1 MARKIFLECDYL
13 VKVQGSVW
21 KSQNIQIYEDS
32 IHLLNSNYVVEL
44 CMEKECVLA
53 FSLLNNNLNIT
64 AIPKLDNRRKCVEMK
79 INGEEED
86 ILNLEAALTSLGFRC
101 SRRKI
106 VVFINPFSGTGRAMD
121 KWRQVCSMLE
131 KAGVQAQEIVT
142 ESTNH
147 AYEVVQKINLNQ
159 FDGVVTVSGDGL
171 IHEVLNGLTSRE
183 DWDSLSSTLALGIVP
198 GGSGNAIHCSLL
210 HQQLEDFRD
219 ELLVA
224 ALNIAR
230 GSAVAGDYID
240 CQTDT
245 KRFSSLF
252 GVAWGLIPDCDIGS
266 EVIRWAGFMR
276 AYLWLVFRIMKP
288 RTYSGVVSY
297 LQHKQ
302 GVSVDPELPAL
313 GDPVPDTWTS
323 VKGSFLTVYACKQS
337 WLDYKTLIIP
347 QARLN
352 DGIIHLVMI
361 SGEVSRLEWIRFL
374 VNPDDPHLRDNI
386 TAIQIIPVTAFRFKM
401 DSADDPLTVDAEKLT
416 CSTVQGK
423 IKHNGCK
430 ILLKDNL

>member
-131 KAGVQAQEIVT
+131 KAGVLAQEIVT

-159 FDGVVTVSGDGL
+159 V
-171 IHEVLNGLTSRE
+171 
-183 DWDSLSSTLALGIVP
+183 
-198 GGSGNAIHCSLL
+198 
-210 HQQLEDFRD
+210 
-219 ELLVA
+219 
-224 ALNIAR
+224 
-230 GSAVAGDYID
+230 
-240 CQTDT
+240 
-245 KRFSSLF
+245 
-252 GVAWGLIPDCDIGS
+252 
-266 EVIRWAGFMR
+266 
-276 AYLWLVFRIMKP
+276 
-288 RTYSGVVSY
+288 
-297 LQHKQ
+297 
-302 GVSVDPELPAL
+302 
-313 GDPVPDTWTS
+313 
-323 VKGSFLTVYACKQS
+323 
-337 WLDYKTLIIP
+337 
-347 QARLN
+347 
-352 DGIIHLVMI
+352 
-361 SGEVSRLEWIRFL
+361 
-374 VNPDDPHLRDNI
+374 
-386 TAIQIIPVTAFRFKM
+386 
-401 DSADDPLTVDAEKLT
+401 
-416 CSTVQGK
+416 
-423 IKHNGCK
+423 
-430 ILLKDNL
+430 